1 MMLKKCIFVLP
12 FFMTACAGIYGESFD
27 CPPGEGVACKSISE
41 VNRMIDKGE
50 IGQKKG
56 EHSTPESVDRLAH
69 SSLPLLPSASSF
81 SEPAS
86 HAIIRRPEQVMRVW
100 VAPHLEDS
108 GSYVGETYLYT
119 VVEPGVWVE
128 RPPTKPLP
136 SSSVQKGRS

>member
-1 MMLKKCIFVLP
+1 
-12 FFMTACAGIYGESFD
+12 
-27 CPPGEGVACKSISE
+27 
-41 VNRMIDKGE
+41 MIDRGE
-50 IGQKKG
+50 IEQKKG
-56 EHSTPESVDRLAH
+56 EHATSESVDRLSPDTHA
-69 SSLPLLPSASSF
+69 SLPLLPSASSF

-119 VVEPGVWVE
+119 VVEPGAWVE
-128 RPPTKPLP
+128 RPQTKPLP